1 MDFITNTLQLIGGI
15 ILVLGYIPQICKIV
29 RTKSVEDLSGAYM
42 ISMFIGI
49 SLMEVYAVYNAT
61 NGSALM
67 FLVTNSLSLAAS
79 AIMSLLYIVY
89 RKGK

>member
-29 RTKSVEDLSGAYM
+29 RTKSVEDLSGTYITLM
-42 ISMFIGI
+42 VIGI
-49 SLMEVYAVYNAT
+49 SLMEVYAVYNAI

-79 AIMSLLYIVY
+79 AMMSLLYIIY

>member
-15 ILVLGYIPQICKIV
+15 ILVLGYVPQICKIV
-29 RTKSVEDLSGAYM
+29 RTKSVEDLSGTYITLM
-42 ISMFIGI
+42 VIGI
-49 SLMEVYAVYNAT
+49 SLMEVYAVYNAI
-61 NGSALM
+61 NGSTLM